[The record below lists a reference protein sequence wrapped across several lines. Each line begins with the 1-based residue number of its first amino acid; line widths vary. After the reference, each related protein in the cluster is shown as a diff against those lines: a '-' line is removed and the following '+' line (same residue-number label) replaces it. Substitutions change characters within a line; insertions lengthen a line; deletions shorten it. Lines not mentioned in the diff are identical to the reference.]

1 MKTVQEL
8 SDFVGG
14 VIQGNPLEQIN
25 KIGSLEQAEAGTL
38 AYAEDK
44 YVEQVVSSRASCILV
59 SSGEFPGRTVV
70 IVDKPR
76 IAFARIAQWMFP
88 SERPFKGV
96 HQTAIVDAKAKLGKN
111 VSVGAWVCIETGAR
125 IGSGTILFPGCYI
138 GSNCRIGSNCVI
150 YPNSVLYSNVEIGDR
165 VIVHAG
171 VVLGA
176 DGFGFVSDGNKQIK
190 LPQMGRVVIDSD
202 VEIGSNSCVDR
213 GTFDETMISEGVKI
227 DNLCQIAHNVY
238 IGCHTL
244 IASQSGVAG
253 SSRIGNHVTIGGQVG
268 IGDHCRIDD
277 SALLGAQCGVPSRKR
292 LPTKEIY
299 WGTPAR
305 LLKDVRIQQAYVGRL
320 PKIVEELK
328 KLREELDQLRQKT
341 DSKNSV

>member
-1 MKTVQEL
+1 MKTVKEI

-25 KIGSLEQAEAGTL
+25 KIGSLEQAAKGTL

-44 YVEQVVSSRASCILV
+44 YIDQVISSRASCV
-59 SSGEFPGRTVV
+59 FVPDGEFPGRTVV
-70 IVDKPR
+70 IVEQPR
-76 IAFARIAQWMFP
+76 VAFARIAQWMFP
-88 SERPFKGV
+88 PERPFQGV
-96 HQTAIVDAKAKLGKN
+96 HKTAIIDKKAKLSKD
-111 VSVGAWVCIETGAR
+111 VAVGAWTCIEAGAH

-138 GSNCRIGSNCVI
+138 GSNCRIGANCVI
-150 YPNSVLYSNVEIGDR
+150 YPHSVLYPNVEIGDR

-176 DGFGFVSDGNKQIK
+176 DGFGFVSDGNRQIK
-190 LPQMGRVVIDSD
+190 LPQMGRILIDSD
-202 VEIGSNSCVDR
+202 VEIGANSCVDR

-227 DNLCQIAHNVY
+227 DNLCQIAHNVH

-244 IASQSGVAG
+244 IASQSGIAG

-292 LPTKEIY
+292 LPTKEVY

-305 LLKDVRIQQAYVGRL
+305 LLKDVRVQQAYVGRL

-328 KLREELDQLRQKT
+328 RLREELDKLTQRN
-341 DSKNSV
+341 DSKTST